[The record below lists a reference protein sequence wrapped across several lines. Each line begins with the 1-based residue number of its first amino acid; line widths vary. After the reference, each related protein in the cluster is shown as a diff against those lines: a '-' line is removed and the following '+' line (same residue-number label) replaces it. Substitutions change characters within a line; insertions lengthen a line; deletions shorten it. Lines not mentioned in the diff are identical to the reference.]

1 MPSYL
6 LFAFAALANGVT
18 TVIGAALALAL
29 ILCSGLTIYDT
40 LYIEAEAK
48 EGWDTL
54 QYRPDVIDDANAQLT
69 PSELAAINEDY
80 RGWLTLYDTNIDYPV
95 MQGEDD
101 LYYASHNIYKETS
114 LTGAIY
120 LAAANSPDLSDS
132 YNLIYGHHMDSGA
145 MFGDLDKFLDPEFFA
160 ANRRAVLV
168 TDTAV
173 YDLTVFALIQ
183 TDAYEKTIYEV
194 SGREVAEV
202 LAFAA
207 EHALVY
213 DSSIEV
219 GDKIL
224 ALSTCSS
231 SATNGRLVLLAA
243 MTERV
248 GSLIPVE
255 GSSEGETGDGAG
267 LGASDAAV
275 PATTGG
281 SADSSKKGFS
291 GLFSFLEPRA
301 NEGGEGNWALL
312 NLVTM
317 LLTVYF
323 FVPLGDLKAK
333 YTRRRMVKRV
343 AEQLIAESEQAA
355 EAEALEAEMLGMG
368 MAELEAEDAAGVPE
382 AFEAAEPAVSTQSAV
397 PAAMPAAT
405 MTATAPAAPA
415 PAAPATAAAAD
426 EETYAFMSAS
436 DTYLAPEVIDD
447 ITKLVKHVT
456 RKFRAGIA
464 LELVIAVAAVL
475 FFFWVTDFRQPMVII
490 NRYTPILILML
501 TLCWLTDFKLIR
513 FCVYRTPEQN
523 GAAHA

>member
-1 MPSYL
+1 MKRGKPSYL

-29 ILCSGLTIYDT
+29 ILCSGFAIYDT
-40 LYIEAEAK
+40 LYTEAEAK

-69 PSELAAINEDY
+69 PSELATINEDY

-160 ANRRAVLV
+160 ANRQAVLV

-213 DSSIEV
+213 DSSVAV

-243 MTERV
+243 MTERT

-255 GSSEGETGDGAG
+255 GSSEGEIGDGAG
-267 LGASDAAV
+267 LGASDAA
-275 PATTGG
+275 ASAATGG
-281 SADSSKKGFS
+281 SESSKKS
-291 GLFSFLEPRA
+291 LSQLFSLLEPRA

-343 AEQLIAESEQAA
+343 AEQLIAESEEAARA
-355 EAEALEAEMLGMG
+355 EAEAVEAA
-368 MAELEAEDAAGVPE
+368 AELA
-382 AFEAAEPAVSTQSAV
+382 AAEAVEAKAAAVATVVVAPAIQA
-397 PAAMPAAT
+397 
-405 MTATAPAAPA
+405 APAA
-415 PAAPATAAAAD
+415 AAAQTSFATD
-426 EETYAFMSAS
+426 DETYAFMSAS

-456 RKFRAGIA
+456 RKFRTGIA

-475 FFFWVTDFRQPMVII
+475 FFFWITDFRQPMVII

-523 GAAHA
+523 GAVHA